1 MSKIRNS
8 RIEDAKALLK
18 GEGYFVDNLW
28 TTFDVQSSVL
38 CTDDE
43 AMDILY
49 HAMTDDSVM
58 EHIWYAIK
66 DYALINKFKVKNES
80 SF

>member
-1 MSKIRNS
+1 MSDMKDY
-8 RIEDAKALLK
+8 RIGLAKSLLK
-18 GEGYFVDNLW
+18 EEGYFVDNLW
-28 TTFDVQSSVL
+28 TTFDVQSSVE

-49 HAMTDDSVM
+49 HAMTNESVM
-58 EHIWYAIK
+58 EHIWFAIK
-66 DYALINKFKVKNES
+66 DYALINKFKLKNES